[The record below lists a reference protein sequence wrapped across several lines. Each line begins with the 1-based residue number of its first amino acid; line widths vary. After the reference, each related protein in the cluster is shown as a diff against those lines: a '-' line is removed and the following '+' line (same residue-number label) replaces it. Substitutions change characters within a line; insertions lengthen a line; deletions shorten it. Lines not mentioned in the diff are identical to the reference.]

1 MTSPSINKEDFD
13 SAMRSSLKEH
23 WRLFTVQ
30 GVLLVILGMIA
41 VAAPQLAAVFTSAFI
56 GWFLFFSGIFR
67 TFSLIR
73 STRAP
78 GYWSSLLL
86 AVLTAIVGFIM
97 AWYPLDGAVTLTM
110 LLTAYFI
117 VHGIATFILAFSVK
131 GETGR
136 WVLLLISGLIDFLL
150 AGLVIARWPSTAL
163 WVLGLF
169 VGINML
175 LTGFAFIFAAL
186 GVRSAEPSE
195 RQP

>member
-13 SAMRSSLKEH
+13 SAMRCSLKEH

-30 GVLLVILGMIA
+30 GVLLVIVGMIA

-86 AVLTAIVGFIM
+86 ANLTAIVGFIM
-97 AWYPLDGAVTLTM
+97 AVTLTM

-117 VHGIATFILAFSVK
+117 VHGIGSFILAFSVK

-150 AGLVIARWPSTAL
+150 AGLVIAKWPSTAL

-186 GVRSAEPSE
+186 GARSAEPGE
-195 RQP
+195 RRP

>member
-1 MTSPSINKEDFD
+1 MTSPSINQEDFE
-13 SAMRSSLKEH
+13 SAMRSSLKAH

-41 VAAPQLAAVFTSAFI
+41 VALPQFAAVFASAFI
-56 GWFLFFSGIFR
+56 GWLLFFSGIFR
-67 TFSLIR
+67 AASLVR

-86 AVLTAIVGFIM
+86 AVLTAILGFIL
-97 AWYPLDGAVTLTM
+97 AWYPLEGAVTLTM

-117 VHGIATFILAFSVK
+117 AHGIGTWILAFSIK

-136 WVLLLISGLIDFLL
+136 WVLLLISGLVDFLL
-150 AGLVIARWPSTAL
+150 AGLVIAEWPSTAL
-163 WVLGLF
+163 WVLGLY
-169 VGINML
+169 VGVNML

-186 GVRSAEPSE
+186 GARSA
-195 RQP
+195 

>member
-1 MTSPSINKEDFD
+1 MTSPSVNHEDFEN
-13 SAMRSSLKEH
+13 AMRSSLREH

-41 VAAPQLAAVFTSAFI
+41 VALPQLAAIATSAFI
-56 GWFLFFSGIFR
+56 GWLLFFSGIFR
-67 TFSLIR
+67 AVSLIR

-86 AVLTAIVGFIM
+86 AVLTAILGFIL
-97 AWYPLDGAVTLTM
+97 AWYPLEGAVTLTM

-117 VHGIATFILAFSVK
+117 VHGIVTWIFAFSIK

-136 WVLLLISGLIDFLL
+136 WVLLLLSGLIDFLL
-150 AGLVIARWPSTAL
+150 AGLVIAKWPSTAL

-169 VGINML
+169 VGVNML
-175 LTGFAFIFAAL
+175 LTGFALIFAAL
-186 GVRSAEPSE
+186 GARSA
-195 RQP
+195 